1 MTVTIGRRKFVATLL
16 GGAAATLQLAARAQQ
31 PGKTWRI
38 GFLLSAPRSPTPGF
52 YAAFVQGM
60 RELGYVE
67 GKDFIIEWRS
77 VEGRYERF
85 PELAAELVRLKVDVF
100 VTGVTA
106 ALPALKQATSTIP
119 IVMAYS
125 TDPVGNGLVAS
136 LVHPG
141 GNITGLTG
149 SSDDSSPKQLELLAT
164 IVPNVSRIGLLGN
177 PDTETYTSV
186 LNNAQAAAQK
196 VGLSLVPIAARNP
209 REIEE
214 AFAAFAQ
221 ERVQAV
227 MVAVDAVFF
236 GQRQRIAELALA
248 NRLATIFALRE
259 YAEVG
264 GLMSYGENVADF
276 FRRAASFVD
285 KIFKGA
291 KPGDLPIEQP
301 TKFHL
306 VINRKTADGLGLTI
320 PPQLYIFAD
329 EVIE

>member
-1 MTVTIGRRKFVATLL
+1 MSPEFHVQLLPALTPHSCKACASSATSREKNFV
-16 GGAAATLQLAARAQQ
+16 
-31 PGKTWRI
+31 
-38 GFLLSAPRSPTPGF
+38 
-52 YAAFVQGM
+52 
-60 RELGYVE
+60 
-67 GKDFIIEWRS
+67 IEWRS

-85 PELAAELVRLKVDVF
+85 PEIAAELMRLKVDIF

-106 ALPALKQATSTIP
+106 ALPALQRATTTIP

-141 GNITGLTG
+141 GNITGLAG
-149 SSDDSSPKQLELLAT
+149 SSDDSSPKQLELLTT

-177 PDTETYTSV
+177 PDTETYSSV
-186 LNNAQAAAQK
+186 LNNAQDAARK
-196 VGLSLVPIAARNP
+196 VGLSLVPIEARNS
-209 REIEE
+209 REIED
-214 AFAAFAQ
+214 AFAAFAK
-221 ERVQAV
+221 ERVPAV

-236 GQRQRIAELALA
+236 GQRWRIAELSLA
-248 NRLATIFALRE
+248 NRLATMFALRE
-259 YAEVG
+259 YAEAG

-291 KPGDLPIEQP
+291 NPGDLPLEQP
-301 TKFHL
+301 TKFNL
-306 VINRKTADGLGLTI
+306 VINRKTADALGVTI